1 MKNYKVFLF
10 FLVISFSSSIFAKEN
25 SHSFKVSVIAEGL
38 DHPWSLVFISD
49 DEILVTEKTGKI
61 RIIKNN
67 RLLDESIKNVPNSLF
82 AGQGGLSDIVL
93 HPEFSNN
100 RTIFLSFSEIHP
112 ANKRLSTL
120 TVVKA

>member
-61 RIIKNN
+61 RINDHDYLSKP
-67 RLLDESIKNVPNSLF
+67 LPSIMKSIIDN
-82 AGQGGLSDIVL
+82 GGLVAYLKKYKQYRI
-93 HPEFSNN
+93 N
-100 RTIFLSFSEIHP
+100 
-112 ANKRLSTL
+112 
-120 TVVKA
+120 